1 MFMVIFLGAV
11 NLKDTL
17 FFGHGFVAMVWSS
30 DFTNKLIYRLG
41 ALGAPKVQLVIFGH
55 STSCL

>member
-1 MFMVIFLGAV
+1 MVIFLGAV

-17 FFGHGFVAMVWSS
+17 FFGHWFVAMVWSS